1 MPQKKSYFAL
11 QLLKRWWVFGLDL
24 ALLGDIDV
32 YQFKFFSKVV
42 KNKVFLLFLFCY
54 FNTFLKISQVDEI
67 GGAPVILL
75 DGISM

>member
-1 MPQKKSYFAL
+1 M
-11 QLLKRWWVFGLDL
+11 VGNGLDL

-54 FNTFLKISQVDEI
+54 FNTLLKISQVDEI
-67 GGAPVILL
+67 GGAPAI
-75 DGISM
+75 

>member
-1 MPQKKSYFAL
+1 M
-11 QLLKRWWVFGLDL
+11 VGNGLDL

-54 FNTFLKISQVDEI
+54 FNTYLKTSQVDEI
-67 GGAPVILL
+67 GFAPAILP
-75 DGISM
+75 DGMLAA